1 MNFVRPF
8 VKPFGNV
15 GLVPRLLTKS
25 KWFHADSI
33 TRLKNWEVASSA
45 VMVFCL
51 PLLVR
56 TKVYRAVQDRCTG
69 FLGLSRD
76 CVVDSRVLVLLPK
89 NLCAGLLSTPCVG
102 TFLMF
107 SKAKY

>member
-1 MNFVRPF
+1 M
-8 VKPFGNV
+8 

-45 VMVFCL
+45 VIVFCL

-56 TKVYRAVQDRCTG
+56 TKVYRLRVG

-76 CVVDSRVLVLLPK
+76 CVVGSRVLVLLPK
-89 NLCAGLLSTPCVG
+89 SLCAGLLATPFVG